1 MPGPWAA
8 SFIFRD
14 MRPTPFELVFEPIA
28 DTRFPAIRDALAAAG
43 HDPRDRDRFL
53 MIKDVAT
60 LVRELRPE
68 EGVGEGMDQLVAFVH
83 HAFLLWNA
91 GVPVLPITKEQLE
104 LLLDGAD
111 RDANGSDTPPA
122 WYAQLPERR
131 IWAQVLEES
140 AHEPLD
146 GCFVHEM
153 PDGAL
158 RVLGVFG
165 LHADRAGFSVV
176 ETMGPR
182 PRDLARPDGALLFD
196 SVLPGGQAAG
206 LHSLAGTDELLELG
220 WRLRGLGRA
229 LAAAAA
235 EH

>member
-1 MPGPWAA
+1 
-8 SFIFRD
+8 
-14 MRPTPFELVFEPIA
+14 MRPTPFELVFEAIA
-28 DTRFPAIRDALAAAG
+28 DTRFPPIRDALVAAG

-53 MIKDVAT
+53 LLKDVAT
-60 LVRELRPE
+60 LVRELRPD

-83 HAFLLWNA
+83 HAFLLWLA
-91 GVPVLPITKEQLE
+91 GAPVLPLTREQLD

-111 RDANGSDTPPA
+111 PADAAGETPPA

-131 IWAQVLEES
+131 VWAQVLDDA

-146 GCFVHEM
+146 GCFMHEL

-165 LHADRAGFSVV
+165 LHAERAGFSVV
-176 ETMGPR
+176 ETSGPR
-182 PRDLARPDGALLFD
+182 PASLARPDGARLFD
-196 SVLPGGQAAG
+196 SVLPGGEAAG

>member
-1 MPGPWAA
+1 
-8 SFIFRD
+8 

-28 DTRFPAIRDALAAAG
+28 DARFPPIRDALAAAG

-53 MIKDVAT
+53 MVKEVAA

-68 EGVGEGMDQLVAFVH
+68 DGVGEGMDQLVAFAH
-83 HAFLLWNA
+83 HGFLLWNA
-91 GVPVLPITKEQLE
+91 GVPVLPITREQLA

-111 RDANGSDTPPA
+111 PGEAGGDTPPA

-131 IWAQVLEES
+131 IWAQVLDDS

-146 GCFVHEM
+146 GCFVHEL
-153 PDGAL
+153 PDAAL
-158 RVLGVFG
+158 CVLGIFG
-165 LHADRAGFSVV
+165 LHGERAGFSVV
-176 ETMGPR
+176 EAMGPR
-182 PRDLARPDGALLFD
+182 PSDLARPDGTPRFD
-196 SVLPGGQAAG
+196 SVLPGGHAAG
-206 LHSLAGTDELLELG
+206 LHSLGGADELLELG

>member
-1 MPGPWAA
+1 
-8 SFIFRD
+8 
-14 MRPTPFELVFEPIA
+14 MRPTPFELVFETIA
-28 DTRFPAIRDALAAAG
+28 DARFPAIRDVLTAAG
-43 HDPRDRDRFL
+43 HDLRDRDRFL
-53 MIKDVAT
+53 MVNEVAT

-91 GVPVLPITKEQLE
+91 GVPVLPITREQLE

-111 RDANGSDTPPA
+111 PNAEPSAETPSA

-146 GCFVHEM
+146 GCFVHQLA
-153 PDGAL
+153 DGAL

-165 LHADRAGFSVV
+165 LHAERAGFSVV
-176 ETMGPR
+176 EATGPR
-182 PRDLARPDGALLFD
+182 PAGLARTDGAPLFD

>member
-1 MPGPWAA
+1 
-8 SFIFRD
+8 
-14 MRPTPFELVFEPIA
+14 MRPTPFELVFETLA
-28 DTRFPAIRDALAAAG
+28 DARFPAIRDALAAAG

-53 MIKDVAT
+53 MLNEVAA
-60 LVRELRPE
+60 LVHELRPE

-91 GVPVLPITKEQLE
+91 GVPVLPLTREQLE

-111 RDANGSDTPPA
+111 TADTGAETPAA

-146 GCFVHEM
+146 GCFVYQTA
-153 PDGAL
+153 DGGL
-158 RVLGVFG
+158 CVLGVFG
-165 LHADRAGFSVV
+165 LHAERAGFSVV
-176 ETMGPR
+176 EAWGPR
-182 PRDLARPDGALLFD
+182 PRGLARPDGAPLFD

>member
-1 MPGPWAA
+1 
-8 SFIFRD
+8 
-14 MRPTPFELVFEPIA
+14 MRPTPFELVFDSLA
-28 DTRFPAIRDALAAAG
+28 DARFPGIRDALVAAG

-53 MIKDVAT
+53 MVNEVAT

-83 HAFLLWNA
+83 HAFLLWLA
-91 GVPVLPITKEQLE
+91 GVPVLPVTREQLD
-104 LLLDGAD
+104 LLLDGANP
-111 RDANGSDTPPA
+111 AEPAGDTPPA

-131 IWAQVLEES
+131 VWAQVLEDA

-146 GCFVHEM
+146 GCFAHDM

-165 LHADRAGFSVV
+165 VHAERSGFSVV
-176 ETMGPR
+176 EAAGPR
-182 PRDLARPDGALLFD
+182 PFDLARPDGAPLFG
-196 SVLPGGQAAG
+196 SVLPGGGAAG